1 MTAEEYTKQ
10 LRDLTFEFEHS
21 QGALI
26 NLVTIEQN
34 EEEPSVLDIAITMY
48 N

>member
-1 MTAEEYTKQ
+1 MTVEEYTKA
-10 LRDLTFEFEHS
+10 LRELTYEFEHS

-26 NLVTIEQN
+26 NIVTIEQN
-34 EEEPSVLDIAITMY
+34 EEEPSTLDIEITMY